1 MTVNEL
7 VAFNIK
13 YLASQKGLKLGDIER
28 SVGVNVGYFSRK
40 LRTDTS
46 IPLDIVYACSQ
57 ILDVTIDELCGDI
70 RLKELQECAEK
81 CGYKLV
87 PIDEGDEK

>member
-40 LRTDTS
+40 LRTDTA
-46 IPLDIVYACSQ
+46 IPLDIVYNCSQ

-70 RLKELQECAEK
+70 RLKELQECAK
-81 CGYKLV
+81 SCGYKLV